1 MATAKKAP
9 AKKAPAKKA
18 APAKKVAAKKVA
30 APAKKVAAKK
40 AAPAKKVAATKA
52 APAKTVAVKKPAAK
66 KAAPAKK
73 RTPNAAFM
81 KALTLS
87 PALAAVL
94 GDKPL
99 PRTEIV
105 SKLWVYIKAK
115 GLQDKVNKRMI
126 NADDKLK
133 AVFGK
138 PQVSMFEMAGLIG
151 KHVK

>member
-30 APAKKVAAKK
+30 PAKKVAAKK
-40 AAPAKKVAATKA
+40 AAPAKKVAAKKA
-52 APAKTVAVKKPAAK
+52 VPAK
-66 KAAPAKK
+66 KAAPAKKVAVKKVAVKK

-81 KALTLS
+81 KPLTLS
-87 PALAAVL
+87 PALAAVV

-115 GLQDKVNKRMI
+115 GLQDKVNKRMV
-126 NADDKLK
+126 NADEKLR

-138 PQVSMFEMAGLIG
+138 AQVSMFEMAGLIG

>member
-9 AKKAPAKKA
+9 AKKATAKK
-18 APAKKVAAKKVA
+18 A

-40 AAPAKKVAATKA
+40 AAPAKKVVAKKA
-52 APAKTVAVKKPAAK
+52 APAKKVVAKKAAPAKKVAAK
-66 KAAPAKK
+66 KAPAKK

-81 KALTLS
+81 KPLTLS
-87 PALAAVL
+87 SALAAVV

-105 SKLWVYIKAK
+105 SKLWIYIKAK

-138 PQVSMFEMAGLIG
+138 AQVSMFEMAGLIG
-151 KHVK
+151 KHIVK

>member
-1 MATAKKAP
+1 LVIYQLLEGKSIMATAKKAP

-18 APAKKVAAKKVA
+18 APAKKVAAKKA
-30 APAKKVAAKK
+30 APAKKAAEKK
-40 AAPAKKVAATKA
+40 APAKKVT
-52 APAKTVAVKKPAAK
+52 AK
-66 KAAPAKK
+66 KAPAKK

-87 PALAAVL
+87 PALSAVVGAAA
-94 GDKPL
+94 L

-105 SKLWVYIKAK
+105 RKLWIYIKAK
-115 GLQDKVNKRMI
+115 GLQDKINKRMV
-126 NADDKLK
+126 NADEKLR

-138 PQVSMFEMAGLIG
+138 AQVSMFEMAGLIG

>member
-18 APAKKVAAKKVA
+18 APAKKVAAKKA
-30 APAKKVAAKK
+30 APAKKAAAKKAPAKKVAAKK
-40 AAPAKKVAATKA
+40 
-52 APAKTVAVKKPAAK
+52 PAAK
-66 KAAPAKK
+66 KAPAKK
-73 RTPNAAFM
+73 RVPNAAFM
-81 KALTLS
+81 RPLTLS
-87 PALAAVL
+87 AALAAVV

-105 SKLWVYIKAK
+105 RKLWIYIKSK

-126 NADDKLK
+126 NADEKLR
-133 AVFGK
+133 AVFSK
-138 PQVSMFEMAGLIG
+138 AQVSMFEMAGLIG